1 MGVRNVGPPKISSS
15 RQVEEENPQGRA
27 DDRKY
32 LVCRKAHKIL
42 RAGGARKVE
51 KRRPHSG
58 GVRQPSSRR
67 KRQCGFI
74 NTKNPGFVVS
84 HKPRSD
90 FCTPTRVDR
99 KIMVVEVAWSPVPLA
114 ASSGAKEE
122 ELWPTEDVERKQS
135 PPAVGC
141 KCRWTPDTAPFIING
156 V

>member
-1 MGVRNVGPPKISSS
+1 MGVRKVGPPKISSS

-74 NTKNPGFVVS
+74 NTKTPGFVVS

-90 FCTPTRVDR
+90 F
-99 KIMVVEVAWSPVPLA
+99 ALPL
-114 ASSGAKEE
+114 G
-122 ELWPTEDVERKQS
+122 LTVR
-135 PPAVGC
+135 
-141 KCRWTPDTAPFIING
+141 
-156 V
+156 